1 MNPCPK
7 QVTILVPVYRNAAT
21 LRSLYDQVRA
31 AVAEV
36 NASARFVFVDDAGG
50 DGSLDIIRGLAQ
62 SDPDLVLVVNRSNCG
77 QQRAIRKGLAH
88 AAGQDVIVM
97 DADLQ
102 DPPSAIP
109 QMLTTLWDSGA
120 DAVFATRVG
129 AYQSRFRMASS
140 HLYRALVCRMAAL
153 PRGAGGFVALRGELA
168 ARLVA
173 SGNSRFHLA
182 GMIGCHATTIESIS
196 VRRNHRTAGRSAY
209 TGRMRLTTA
218 LSNFACILEE
228 RLRYGSL

>member
-1 MNPCPK
+1 MNVSPRK
-7 QVTILVPVYRNAAT
+7 VTILVPVYRNAAT
-21 LRSLYDQVRA
+21 LRSLYEQVRA
-31 AVAEV
+31 AVAQA

-62 SDPDLVLVVNRSNCG
+62 DDPDVVLVVNRSNCG

-88 AAGQDVIVM
+88 AEGQDVIVM

-109 QMLTTLWDSGA
+109 LLLARLWDSGA
-120 DAVFATRVG
+120 DAVFATRTGV
-129 AYQSRFRMASS
+129 YQSRLRMVESQ
-140 HLYRALVCRMAAL
+140 LYRALVCRMASL
-153 PRGAGGFVALRGELA
+153 PRGAGGFVALRGALA

-182 GMIGCHATTIESIS
+182 GMIGCHATAIEAIQ
-196 VRRNHRTAGRSAY
+196 VQRNYRTAGQSAY

-218 LSNFACILEE
+218 LSNFVCILEE
-228 RLRYGSL
+228 RLRYG